1 MEPVA
6 ETLLSDTAFCEDI
19 VWGLENIG
27 KIIGQKPHQVHYML
41 RNGQLPGGQ
50 LGKNQVV
57 FEPPRLEAVHA
68 RQGCEEGECGVKWLD
83 F

>member
-50 LGKNQVV
+50 LGKN
-57 FEPPRLEAVHA
+57 
-68 RQGCEEGECGVKWLD
+68 KWYSSRRALKQFMLD
-83 F
+83 KAAKRVSAA